1 MNNHMLSYA
10 YISIIS
16 LLTLLFL
23 YTGVSKLLDF
33 EGFLH
38 AMRIQPFPNKY
49 AIYPAI
55 GIPLLEIGI
64 TVCFFFSQTRLL
76 GLYISFFLMLAFTI
90 YAALVLLH
98 VFRFVPCSC
107 GGILKSLKW
116 GPHLLFNTFFT
127 AISLCGII
135 IHKKSNQVLKVL
147 YA

>member
-1 MNNHMLSYA
+1 MLSCA
-10 YISIIS
+10 YIAIIS

-38 AMRIQPFPNKY
+38 AMRIQPFPNEY
-49 AIYPAI
+49 AIYPAV

-64 TVCFFFSQTRLL
+64 TVCFFFNRIRLL
-76 GLYISFFLMLAFTI
+76 GLYASFFLMLVFTV

-98 VFRFVPCSC
+98 VFPFVPCSC
-107 GGILKSLKW
+107 GGILKALKW
-116 GPHLLFNTFFT
+116 EAHLWFNIFFT

-135 IHKKSNQVLKVL
+135 IHKKSNQVLKVI